1 MASQK
6 PQVVPRMPQAVP
18 KMPPVAS
25 QTPHVAYQLWPPR
38 TLNLSLRLPK
48 LPLSP
53 KEHPLLPCR
62 CLMWPPR
69 WLKWPYR
76 RPKLPFRHQANCLR
90 DFPFG
95 VPKLSLGHPK
105 WPFLP
110 LSCSIYT
117 IVTCFCSK
125 GYTGAQADI
134 PVNLN
139 GSQDYTMVYQKV
151 LVATKTSQKVTLL
164 SQIDLNLTLL
174 AFFTYLTALWTPY
187 VA

>member
-6 PQVVPRMPQAVP
+6 PQVVP

-110 LSCSIYT
+110 PKLQHIHHSDM
-117 IVTCFCSK
+117 FL
-125 GYTGAQADI
+125 
-134 PVNLN
+134 P
-139 GSQDYTMVYQKV
+139 QK
-151 LVATKTSQKVTLL
+151 LHRRS
-164 SQIDLNLTLL
+164 SRHPCIS
-174 AFFTYLTALWTPY
+174 
-187 VA
+187 